1 MVRPPLDHLG
11 LVPSWPPQSA
21 ALADRPFRAFPGAR
35 CPREPTTARFG
46 HNILI
51 NCIRA
56 SHSRVLQ
63 EADVQM
69 VPEVVSPVWLLWWVL
84 SCPGQLQVSCSAEW
98 SASEAGRTLLTPTAG
113 SPPPDREATTAVQAS
128 STCTP
133 NEQPV
138 IALSGTFPPKKWK
151 TCQEGGFACSEAL
164 ARDAV
169 RCERGGSWSSFGG
182 IRDRAGR
189 HRGDRPA

>member
-1 MVRPPLDHLG
+1 MTTLVLSPPGHLSLLPWPTALSG
-11 LVPSWPPQSA
+11 HSQVPAAQEDPPQPDFDTIFSS
-21 ALADRPFRAFPGAR
+21 
-35 CPREPTTARFG
+35 TTAR
-46 HNILI
+46 HLI
-51 NCIRA
+51 G
-56 SHSRVLQ
+56 VLQ
-63 EADVQM
+63 EVDVQM
-69 VPEVVSPVWLLWWVL
+69 VAEVVSPVWLLWWVL

-169 RCERGGSWSSFGG
+169 ICERGVG
-182 IRDRAGR
+182 
-189 HRGDRPA
+189 